1 MVTSLKNSTKIYLNG
16 QWVSPRDAKISI
28 FDHGLLYGDGVFE
41 GIRAYDG
48 RVFRLRQHIER
59 LFASARAITLA
70 IPMSAEKL
78 EETILETLRRNRLR
92 NGYVRLIV
100 TRGEGDLGLNP
111 ASCRKACV
119 IVIADH
125 IELYPRECYTK
136 GLEAAIVSTRRNIA
150 EAINPSIKSLNY
162 LNNILAKIEAN
173 LRGVREAIMLN
184 SQGCVAECT
193 GDNVFYV
200 KGKQLVT
207 PPTSAGALAGIT
219 RACVMDLAHFQLG
232 LTVKEASFTSYEIY
246 TADECF
252 FTGTA
257 AEIIPVINVDDRLI
271 GTGAP
276 GPVTK
281 SLIRLFRALTQTEG
295 TPIDAL
301 RKSGL
306 RTGPI
311 KV

>member
-1 MVTSLKNSTKIYLNG
+1 MKNSSHPIQIYLNG
-16 QWVSPRDAKISI
+16 HWVSRGEAQISV

-48 RVFRLRQHIER
+48 RVFKLGKHIER
-59 LFASARAITLA
+59 LFASARAITLS
-70 IPMSAEKL
+70 IPLPARRL
-78 EETILETLRRNRLR
+78 EEAVLETLRRNKLKDA
-92 NGYVRLIV
+92 YVRLIV

-111 ASCRKACV
+111 VSCKNPCV
-119 IVIADH
+119 IIIADH
-125 IELYPRECYTK
+125 IELYPQDCYTK

-184 SQGCVAECT
+184 SQGYVAECT

-200 KGKQLVT
+200 KGKELVT

-219 RACVMDLAHFQLG
+219 KECVMELANTKLG
-232 LTVKEASFTSYEIY
+232 LHTKETLFTSYEIY

-257 AEIIPVINVDDRLI
+257 AEIIPVVKIDDRPI
-271 GTGAP
+271 GAGVP

-281 SLIRLFRALTQTEG
+281 ELIKMFRRLTQTEG
-295 TPIDAL
+295 TPIEKTAGA
-301 RKSGL
+301 K
-306 RTGPI
+306 
-311 KV
+311 K